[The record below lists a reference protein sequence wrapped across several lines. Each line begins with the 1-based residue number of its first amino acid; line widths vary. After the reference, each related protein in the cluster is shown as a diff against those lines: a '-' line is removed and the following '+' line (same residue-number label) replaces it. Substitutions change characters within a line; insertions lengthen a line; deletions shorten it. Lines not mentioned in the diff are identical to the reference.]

1 MADRYYER
9 FVLCKERIEQLL
21 EEEMV
26 AEPFVGY
33 FHCAGSFLLRLVQIR
48 ELVDKYE
55 LCKLTLS
62 ELQMQNQEVYTHFID
77 DNYDNSYANPDY
89 MFELC
94 KSCGVSLKL
103 SRMLCALFAKMSR
116 VIAFAYENDLESMT
130 LYLELFIEVYGL
142 FELAY
147 SEGSLAPK
155 EDALKECLYWFES
168 DNCDIFIP
176 KKIKTMIDPEG
187 NFATKIVMNSD
198 LNDIRYLYMYGEY
211 VTDNELKIAAYLNS
225 LPRERIQDMAKTYT
239 EGYRI
244 GFLRNGKDISKKRTV
259 DIRYCLGF
267 ERIVREAIF
276 YFEELGLKP
285 VIRRGLLT
293 SVNKIGYYGAVPS
306 RQFTFDH
313 KEDDALV
320 LDHDYLNRY
329 IGVLKTT
336 FEEMKNIAKLYGGP
350 AVIETFGETPFT
362 PKKKDTALSYTPA
375 MQKLSVELM
384 NANAK
389 ITNQYIIG
397 EERSFT
403 IIAYPV
409 PEIGEK
415 FEEIFDE
422 TVKINTLDYELYEK
436 MQQILI
442 DLLDKAE
449 HVRIVGANGNETNL
463 VVNLAALTDPSKETK
478 FENCVADVNI
488 PVGEVFTSPKL
499 TGTNGLLHV
508 KQVYLDGLKYVDLRL
523 RFQNGMISEYSCK
536 NYEKEED
543 NQRFIKDNLLFHH
556 ETLPMGEFAI
566 GTNTTAYR
574 MARLYGIEEKLP
586 ILIGEKTGPHF
597 AVGDTCYKYEEEIK
611 SYNPD
616 GKEIIARENEISAL
630 RKSKPNE
637 AYYNCHTD
645 ITIPYD
651 ELGGIYAVHQD
662 GSETAIIENGYFV
675 PEEVWELNKPLKN
688 MR

>member
-1 MADRYYER
+1 MADRYFER
-9 FVLCKERIEQLL
+9 FVLCKERIEQLM
-21 EEEMV
+21 EEELV
-26 AEPFVGY
+26 AEPFTGY
-33 FHCAGSFLLRLVQIR
+33 FHCAGAFLLRLVQIR
-48 ELVDKYE
+48 ELVDKNE
-55 LCKLTLS
+55 LCKLSLS
-62 ELQMQNQEVYTHFID
+62 ELQTQNQDVYSNFID
-77 DNYDNSYANPDY
+77 ENYENSFANPDY

-94 KSCGVSLKL
+94 KSCGVSLKI
-103 SRMLCALFAKMSR
+103 SQMLCALFTKMSR

-130 LYLELFIEVYGL
+130 LHLELFVEVYGL

-147 SEGSLAPK
+147 SEGSLTPK
-155 EDALKECLYWFES
+155 EDSLKDCLYWFES

-187 NFATKIVMNSD
+187 NFASEIVMKSD
-198 LNDIRYLYMYGEY
+198 LNDMRYLYMYGEY
-211 VTDNELKIAAYLNS
+211 VTENELKIASYLNS
-225 LPRERIQDMAKTYT
+225 LPRERIQDIAKTYT

-244 GFLRNGKDISKKRTV
+244 GFLRNGKDLSKKRTV

-276 YFEELGLKP
+276 CFEELGLKP
-285 VIRRGLLT
+285 VIRRGAFT
-293 SVNKIGYYGAVPS
+293 GVNKIGYYGAVPS

-329 IGVLKTT
+329 AGVLKTT
-336 FEEMKNIAKLYGGP
+336 FEEMKHIAKLYGGP
-350 AVIETFGETPFT
+350 AVIEIFGETPFT
-362 PKKKDTALSYTPA
+362 PKKKDTVLSYTPA
-375 MQKLSVELM
+375 MHKLSVELM
-384 NANAK
+384 SVNSK

-442 DLLDKAE
+442 DLLDRAE

-463 VVNLAALTDPSKETK
+463 VVNLVTLKDPSKETK

-499 TGTNGLLHV
+499 AGTNGLLHV

-523 RFQNGMISEYSCK
+523 RFQDGMISEYSC
-536 NYEKEED
+536 NNFEKEED

-556 ETLPMGEFAI
+556 EALPMGEFAI

-586 ILIGEKTGPHF
+586 TLIGEKTGPHF
-597 AVGDTCYKYEEEIK
+597 AVGDTCYKYEEEIT

-616 GKEIIARENEISAL
+616 GKAIVARENEVSAL
-630 RKSKPNE
+630 RKSKPDA

-688 MR
+688 M

>member
-1 MADRYYER
+1 MADRYFER
-9 FVLCKERIEQLL
+9 FVLCKERIEQLM
-21 EEEMV
+21 EEELV
-26 AEPFVGY
+26 AEPFAGY
-33 FHCAGSFLLRLVQIR
+33 FHCVGAFLLRLVQIR
-48 ELVDKYE
+48 ELVDKNE
-55 LCKLTLS
+55 LCKLSLS
-62 ELQMQNQEVYTHFID
+62 ELQTQNQDVYSNFID
-77 DNYDNSYANPDY
+77 ENYENSFANPDY

-94 KSCGVSLKL
+94 KSCGVSLKI
-103 SRMLCALFAKMSR
+103 SQMLCALFTKMSR

-130 LYLELFIEVYGL
+130 LHLELFVEVYGL
-142 FELAY
+142 FEMAY
-147 SEGSLAPK
+147 SEGSLTPK
-155 EDALKECLYWFES
+155 EDSLKDCLYWFES

-187 NFATKIVMNSD
+187 NFASEIVMKSD
-198 LNDIRYLYMYGEY
+198 LNDMRYLYMYGEY
-211 VTDNELKIAAYLNS
+211 VTENELKIASYLNS
-225 LPRERIQDMAKTYT
+225 LPRERIQDIAKTYT

-244 GFLRNGKDISKKRTV
+244 GFLRNGKDLSKKRTV

-276 YFEELGLKP
+276 CFEELGLKP
-285 VIRRGLLT
+285 VIRRGAFT
-293 SVNKIGYYGAVPS
+293 AVNKIGYYGAVPS

-329 IGVLKTT
+329 AGVLKTT
-336 FEEMKNIAKLYGGP
+336 FEEMKHIAKLYGGP
-350 AVIETFGETPFT
+350 AVIEIFGETPFT
-362 PKKKDTALSYTPA
+362 PKKKDTVLSYTPA
-375 MQKLSVELM
+375 MHKLSVELM
-384 NANAK
+384 SVNSK

-442 DLLDKAE
+442 DLLDRAE

-463 VVNLAALTDPSKETK
+463 VVNLVTLKDPSKETK

-499 TGTNGLLHV
+499 AGTNGLLHV

-523 RFQNGMISEYSCK
+523 RFQDGMISEYSC
-536 NYEKEED
+536 NNFEKEED

-586 ILIGEKTGPHF
+586 TLIGEKTGPHF
-597 AVGDTCYKYEEEIK
+597 AVGDTCYKYEEEIT

-616 GKEIIARENEISAL
+616 GKAIVARENEVSAL
-630 RKSKPNE
+630 RKSKPDA

-688 MR
+688 M